1 MNYEQVVERAR
12 SDREREY
19 VEVQRNGTWATVT
32 LNDPDKLNPLS
43 AALTVQLHDELAAL
57 AREPEVRAIVITGRD
72 PAFSVARAWCERIER
87 LPAHVLAMSK
97 PLLRHAADMTWE
109 QAIAMEE
116 FSEPMCFTTEAHQ
129 AAVRELLAQSSTDS
143 RPG

>member
-1 MNYEQVVERAR
+1 MPHDQLL
-12 SDREREY
+12 
-19 VEVQRNGTWATVT
+19 G
-32 LNDPDKLNPLS
+32 
-43 AALTVQLHDELAAL
+43 AAE
-57 AREPEVRAIVITGRD
+57 
-72 PAFSVARAWCERIER
+72 AWCERIER

-109 QAIAMEE
+109 QAIALEE

-129 AAVRELLAQSSTDS
+129 AAVRELLAQSSTGS